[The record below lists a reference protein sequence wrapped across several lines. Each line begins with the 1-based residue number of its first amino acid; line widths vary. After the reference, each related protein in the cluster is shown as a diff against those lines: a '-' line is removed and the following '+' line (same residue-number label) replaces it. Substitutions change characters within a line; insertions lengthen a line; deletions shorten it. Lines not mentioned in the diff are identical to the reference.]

1 MASNGTVG
9 IDSEPTITLQPPAES
24 KRRVSMAS
32 DPVSEPR
39 LGYDNLGYD
48 LHPRRKISQV
58 KLILNN
64 NYYKHLG
71 CALDKK
77 CFFFRKLKI

>member
-9 IDSEPTITLQPPAES
+9 VDSDPIITLQPPADP

-32 DPVSEPR
+32 DPVSEQR

-48 LHPRRKISQV
+48 LHPRRKVSQV
-58 KLILNN
+58 SLLVYIILN
-64 NYYKHLG
+64 YLSDLKKKYK
-71 CALDKK
+71 
-77 CFFFRKLKI
+77 